1 MEINFHKAEK
11 DFGLTFNN
19 IDFLKQALTHR
30 SFLNEHKNW
39 QKIGHNERLEFL
51 GDAVLEIAVSEY
63 LFRNYPNL
71 QEGELTGIRAALINS
86 DSLLEIANRLDL
98 KNYILVSKGEEKEL
112 KKSQPYLLA
121 NAVEAIV
128 GALYLD
134 QGIKAAEKFI
144 EKQILVKAPDIIKKR
159 SYKDPKSLFQEKSQ
173 KFYGITPSYK
183 IIKSWGPDHN
193 KKFQVGVYLK
203 EKLVASGE
211 GFSKQEAEINAASEA
226 LEALEKDRKV

>member
-1 MEINFHKAEK
+1 
-11 DFGLTFNN
+11 
-19 IDFLKQALTHR
+19 
-30 SFLNEHKNW
+30 
-39 QKIGHNERLEFL
+39 
-51 GDAVLEIAVSEY
+51 
-63 LFRNYPNL
+63 
-71 QEGELTGIRAALINS
+71 
-86 DSLLEIANRLDL
+86 
-98 KNYILVSKGEEKEL
+98 
-112 KKSQPYLLA
+112 
-121 NAVEAIV
+121 VEAIV

-134 QGIKAAEKFI
+134 QGMKAAEKFI
-144 EKQILVKAPDIIKKR
+144 EKQILVKVPDIIKKR
-159 SYKDPKSLFQEKSQ
+159 NYKDPKSLFQEKSQ